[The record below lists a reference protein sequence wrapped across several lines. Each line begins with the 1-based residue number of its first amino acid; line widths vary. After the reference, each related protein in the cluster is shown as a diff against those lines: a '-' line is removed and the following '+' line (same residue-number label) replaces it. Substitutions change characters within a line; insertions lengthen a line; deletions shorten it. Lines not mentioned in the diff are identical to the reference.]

1 MEEEKIETPTP
12 TQPEPVMPEE
22 RVVSEPGRE
31 FNLGKLWF
39 VPVMLALVALIVVGS
54 LWVMNKGLIIP
65 KPSPSPTP
73 TPSPSAEI
81 DEDTTALEEQGTS
94 DEISDIEADLNAT
107 DLSDIDKE
115 LTDIDSELS
124 SP

>member
-1 MEEEKIETPTP
+1 MDEETPTTP
-12 TQPEPVMPEE
+12 RPESVMPEE
-22 RVVSEPGRE
+22 RVISEPGKE

-39 VPVMLALVALIVVGS
+39 IPVMLVLVALIVVGS
-54 LWVMNKGLIIP
+54 LWVMNKGLITP
-65 KPSPSPTP
+65 KPSPAP

-81 DEDTTALEEQGTS
+81 DEDTAVLEEQGTS

-107 DLSDIDKE
+107 DLFDIDKE
-115 LTDIDSELS
+115 LTDIDRELS